1 MPNLLAQILLFVS
14 SYSPLLLIFA
24 GQLAFNQ
31 LLASLVL
38 LAVALSGLVGL
49 WVLLKQAYKNTKRY
63 EVAQKASP
71 LDGDVV
77 GYLVVYLLPFL
88 GVDLTKPES
97 VLPFVIFLVLIGILY
112 VNSHMVYINPI
123 LTLRGYHIYRVVTES
138 GEAKAVISKRDYIP
152 SGTELGLRRV
162 TNYVYVE

>member
-1 MPNLLAQILLFVS
+1 MALL
-14 SYSPLLLIFA
+14 
-24 GQLAFNQ
+24 
-31 LLASLVL
+31 
-38 LAVALSGLVGL
+38 GLVGL
-49 WVLLKQAYKNTKRY
+49 YVLLNQAYQNTKRY
-63 EVAQKASP
+63 EVAKKASP

-88 GVDLTKPES
+88 GVDLTRAES
-97 VLPFVIFLVLIGILY
+97 VVPFAIFLVLIGVLY

-123 LTLRGYHIYRVVTES
+123 LSLRGYHIYRIVTES